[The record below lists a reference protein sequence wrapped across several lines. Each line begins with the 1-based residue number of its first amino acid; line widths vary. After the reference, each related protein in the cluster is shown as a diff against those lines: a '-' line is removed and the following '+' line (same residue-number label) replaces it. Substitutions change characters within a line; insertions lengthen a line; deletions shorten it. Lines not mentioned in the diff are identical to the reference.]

1 MRRRSGS
8 RAALAASREH
18 RGGTPIPLDQ
28 RQLSVLAVTPIFDN
42 GGTEVQLLELG
53 RALLQHG
60 DSFRLVTGGG
70 TRLDDLP
77 SAGIAHRL
85 VRQTAGDVPVPIE
98 LVAYATAILR
108 ELLAEPADVI
118 QSTSIRTTY
127 AAALAIAA
135 QALCRPT
142 RREPAVVTTLHGGKQ
157 VDLYGRAARHLRRL
171 SDAVVVVSDSGRDAL
186 IARGYPSD
194 RVTAVP
200 PGRDLEPFISARKGQ
215 VAAAQITGVPPTARV
230 VLTVG
235 RLAPLKGLRYLLDAW
250 RLVASMPDV
259 YLVIVG
265 NGELES
271 ELKAYAAALGIE
283 QRVVFAGFRSDVPS
297 LLARA
302 DVFVLSS
309 LWEGLPMAA
318 VEAMAA
324 GCPVVATA
332 VGGTPEV
339 VEDGVT
345 GLLVPPQDAPA
356 LAEALVRVLTAP
368 DISSTL
374 ATAAADRVQIRY
386 TREALLAATRAVY
399 LKACERRLLVSTEL
413 FAYEA

>member
-1 MRRRSGS
+1 MRRRSDS
-8 RAALAASREH
+8 SFALAVGSEQRSVTA
-18 RGGTPIPLDQ
+18 IPPDQ
-28 RQLSVLAVTPIFDN
+28 RGLSVLAVTPIFDN

-53 RALLQHG
+53 RALLERG
-60 DSFRLVTGGG
+60 DRYRLVTGGG
-70 TRLDDLP
+70 TRLEDLRTV
-77 SAGIAHRL
+77 GIAHRL
-85 VRQTAGDVPVPIE
+85 VRKTAGTVPVPME
-98 LVAYATAILR
+98 LMAYAAAILR

-118 QSTSIRTTY
+118 QSTSIRTSY
-127 AAALAIAA
+127 AAALAIAG

-142 RREPAVVTTLHGGKQ
+142 RPEPAVVTTLHGGKQ
-157 VDLYGRAARHLRRL
+157 TDLYGRAARHLRRL
-171 SDAVVVVSDSGRDAL
+171 SDAVVVVSRAGRDAL
-186 IARGYPSD
+186 ITHGYPPD
-194 RVTAVP
+194 RVSVVP
-200 PGRDLEPFISARKGQ
+200 PGRDLEPFIRVRADQ
-215 VAAAQITGVPPTARV
+215 AAPAEIEGVPPAAHV

-250 RLVASMPDV
+250 SRVSSIPDV

-265 NGELES
+265 NGEMEA
-271 ELKAYAAALGIE
+271 ELKAYASTLGLDG
-283 QRVVFAGFRSDVPS
+283 RVVFAGFRSDVPS

-345 GLLVPPQDAPA
+345 GLLVPPEDAPA
-356 LAEALVRVLTAP
+356 LAEALIRLLTAP
-368 DISSTL
+368 ELSNAL
-374 ATAAADRVQIRY
+374 AETAADRVQASY
-386 TREALLAATRAVY
+386 TRDALLAATRAVY
-399 LKACERRLLVSTEL
+399 LQACERRLRRSSEL
-413 FAYEA
+413 PAYEA